1 MLKTISDELIK
12 HLYELS
18 QLQYEKDE
26 AKEIKAE
33 LEEMLNY
40 FAVLDEIDTSNMVEE
55 TKEEREESFPF
66 RKDLASGNNGQEAAL
81 LNAPRKE
88 DDYVIVPKTIK

>member
-40 FAVLDEIDTSNMVEE
+40 FAREFDSWIELDF
-55 TKEEREESFPF
+55 K
-66 RKDLASGNNGQEAAL
+66 
-81 LNAPRKE
+81 
-88 DDYVIVPKTIK
+88 